1 MAIEE
6 VNIIK
11 EIFTGL
17 NLSPEYLEHEA
28 VITSEEA
35 AKTRGFELKQGIKA
49 IVFTNGKNEFVVVDV
64 PADKKVDQKLVATK
78 IGWSK
83 GSIRIATP
91 EEVLEQTGCE
101 IGSVPPFGHKN
112 KLSILFD
119 SNIFENEF
127 NAFNIG
133 LRTHSVK
140 VQTKDVQ
147 KVFEE
152 LNLIRG
158 EFIKV

>member
-1 MAIEE
+1 MGLEE
-6 VNIIK
+6 VKRIK
-11 EIFTGL
+11 EIFTKL
-17 NLSPEYLEHEA
+17 DISPEYLEHEP

-35 AKTRGFELKQGIKA
+35 ARVRGFELKQGIKA
-49 IVFTNGKNEFVVVDV
+49 IVFTNGKNDFVVVDV
-64 PADKKVDQKLVATK
+64 PADKKVDQKIVATK

-83 GSIRIATP
+83 SSIRIATS
-91 EEVLEQTGCE
+91 EEVFEQTACE

-112 KLSILFD
+112 PLKIFFD
-119 SNIFENEF
+119 SRIFDNEH

-140 VQTKDVQ
+140 VKTEDVR

-158 EFIKV
+158 EFIKL

>member
-1 MAIEE
+1 MGTEE
-6 VNIIK
+6 VNKIK
-11 EIFTGL
+11 EIFARL
-17 NLSPEYLEHEA
+17 DLSPEYLEHEP
-28 VITSEEA
+28 VITSEDA

-64 PADKKVDQKLVATK
+64 PADRKVDQKLVATK
-78 IGWSK
+78 VGWSK
-83 GSIRIATP
+83 GGIRIATP

-112 KLSILFD
+112 SIAVLYDYRIFD
-119 SNIFENEF
+119 NEY

-140 VQTKDVQ
+140 VKTEDVK
-147 KVFEE
+147 KVLEE

-158 EFIKV
+158 EFIKL